1 MSFWKKSDDPW
12 DWKDEEERRPRK
24 APVPPPEEGQP
35 AEPGLWEEIK
45 DLGKVL
51 TESWS
56 PRQKDEVDPIPP
68 MTCPWCGKDMLG
80 GYFYTG
86 RDAIVWA
93 RKRPGFLSV
102 DKERL
107 RINDEGGVF
116 SSYKTAWRCESCEKL
131 VLDTTGMRRM
141 GEDRYVGPFTETKEE
156 ESNETREEDSN
167 HNGTALL

>member
-1 MSFWKKSDDPW
+1 MAFWKKSEDPW
-12 DWKDEEERRPRK
+12 DLEPDKRRPAAEEEEAEKGSDDGSLLQDLRAWNETRK
-24 APVPPPEEGQP
+24 AEKARRETPPVP
-35 AEPGLWEEIK
+35 
-45 DLGKVL
+45 
-51 TESWS
+51 
-56 PRQKDEVDPIPP
+56 IP
-68 MTCPWCGKDMLG
+68 CPWCGKDMLG
-80 GYFYTG
+80 GYLYTG

-102 DKERL
+102 DRERL
-107 RINDEGGVF
+107 RIDDEGGVF

-156 ESNETREEDSN
+156 EPNETREEDSN

>member
-1 MSFWKKSDDPW
+1 MPFWRKSEDPW
-12 DWKDEEERRPRK
+12 DMEPEKRRTWTAGEPQPPAADGEAWKVPGEKETAEEQTPS
-24 APVPPPEEGQP
+24 A
-35 AEPGLWEEIK
+35 
-45 DLGKVL
+45 
-51 TESWS
+51 
-56 PRQKDEVDPIPP
+56 

-80 GYFYTG
+80 GYLYTG

-107 RINDEGGVF
+107 RIDDEGGVF
-116 SSYKTAWRCESCEKL
+116 SSYKSAWRCESCEKL

-156 ESNETREEDSN
+156 EPNETREEDSN